1 MPSGPY
7 LPTSASYLKES
18 SLLLQAYP
26 NSTRIV
32 TKYTYPKPST
42 SPKTQQQS
50 TPSDEKDAPPKTP
63 LAILTMKTYTPEAG
77 ICLKYRTNKAAEV
90 GRLITALGLLAGG
103 ADLGSLDSGGVT
115 GAVEAAEATGTG
127 TEAGAGSPALGA
139 GVSAGTSSAGIS
151 KGGKGKGKKKG
162 KK

>member
-7 LPTSASYLKES
+7 LPTSASYLRES

-26 NSTRIV
+26 DSTRIV
-32 TKYTYPKPST
+32 TKYTYPKSST
-42 SPKTQQQS
+42 HQTQQQS
-50 TPSDEKDAPPKTP
+50 QDEPAKPP
-63 LAILTMKTYTPEAG
+63 LATLVLKTYTAEAG

-103 ADLGSLDSGGVT
+103 ADLGTLDSGVAGVAGDEVTGVT
-115 GAVEAAEATGTG
+115 ATGTAAVTTG
-127 TEAGAGSPALGA
+127 GGA
-139 GVSAGTSSAGIS
+139 GVAAASGTSSAGIS
-151 KGGKGKGKKKG
+151 KGKGKGKKKG

>member
-7 LPTSASYLKES
+7 LATSASYLKES

-32 TKYTYPKPST
+32 TKYTYLKPSQSK
-42 SPKTQQQS
+42 SPKS
-50 TPSDEKDAPPKTP
+50 PAEDPASDKTP
-63 LAILTMKTYTPEAG
+63 LANLVLKTYTPEAG

-103 ADLGSLDSGGVT
+103 ADLGSLDSSAGGVT
-115 GAVEAAEATGTG
+115 VGNEPEEGAVVAGTG
-127 TEAGAGSPALGA
+127 AAVTVGAGAAS
-139 GVSAGTSSAGIS
+139 GTSSAGVS
-151 KGGKGKGKKKG
+151 KGKGKGKKKG